1 MKTILSL
8 IHKTEALSC
17 LFHGTETLQSERI
30 TLFPSSVMSLLSL
43 YMCVCQSLSHATLCD
58 PTDYSPPGSSVH
70 GIFQAKILKWV
81 SFPSPRDV
89 PDPGIKPRS
98 PALQADALL
107 SELPGE
113 LGYTR
118 LTITCSFSLDCFN
131 HQNGKISHS
140 GKRLCMHSCQVASVA
155 SDSLQLYRLQP
166 TGLLCPWDSPGK
178 NTGIVC
184 QAVLK
189 CIFLTQGLN
198 FYLLSV
204 RHWQA
209 GSLPPA
215 PPRKPGKYT
224 EHNTHLK

>member
-1 MKTILSL
+1 MSDSVRPPRRLPTRLCHSWDSPGKNTGVGCHFLLQCMEVKSESEVAQSYLTLSDPMD
-8 IHKTEALSC
+8 C
-17 LFHGTETLQSERI
+17 
-30 TLFPSSVMSLLSL
+30 SL
-43 YMCVCQSLSHATLCD
+43 T
-58 PTDYSPPGSSVH
+58 GSSVH
-70 GIFQAKILKWV
+70 GIFQAKILKGV

-155 SDSLQLYRLQP
+155 SDSLQLYRL
-166 TGLLCPWDSPGK
+166 
-178 NTGIVC
+178 
-184 QAVLK
+184 
-189 CIFLTQGLN
+189 
-198 FYLLSV
+198 
-204 RHWQA
+204 
-209 GSLPPA
+209 
-215 PPRKPGKYT
+215 
-224 EHNTHLK
+224 